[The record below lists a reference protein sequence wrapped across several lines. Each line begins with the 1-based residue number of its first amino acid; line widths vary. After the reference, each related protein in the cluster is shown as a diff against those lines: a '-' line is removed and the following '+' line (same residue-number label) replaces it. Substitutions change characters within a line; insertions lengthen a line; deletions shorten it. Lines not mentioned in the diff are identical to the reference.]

1 MKSNVN
7 SINNDL
13 LSPSQVAVRLGVS
26 TRTVQRY
33 IQSGMLRAFRM
44 NKYYK
49 IRESDLQEFYE
60 TFMTPVSIDN
70 EVKEN

>member
-1 MKSNVN
+1 MISKVENTN
-7 SINNDL
+7 L
-13 LSPSQVAVRLGVS
+13 LSPSQIAVRLGVS

-49 IRESDLQEFYE
+49 VRESDFQEFYN
-60 TFMTPVSIDN
+60 TFMTPVNPDN
-70 EVKEN
+70 EDIKEN

>member
-1 MKSNVN
+1 MISNANN
-7 SINNDL
+7 SL

-33 IQSGMLRAFRM
+33 IQSGILRAFRM

-49 IRESDLQEFYE
+49 VREDDLAEFCE
-60 TFMTPVSIDN
+60 TFLTPVQVDN
-70 EVKEN
+70 EDIKEN